1 MPNKTPLQKL
11 EDIILYNKKNPVSKR
26 ELMLEINHL
35 KLEEE
40 EGLKAAY
47 LDGTKVNE
55 TLLSDQEWFNK
66 TYED

>member
-1 MPNKTPLQKL
+1 MLNKTPLQKL
-11 EDIILYNKKNPVSKR
+11 EEIILYNKKNPLSKR

-35 KLEEE
+35 KLEEK

-47 LDGTKVNE
+47 LDGTAVNE
-55 TLLSDQEWFNK
+55 TLLSNDEWFNK